1 MNLTFHDDLDIV
13 TISNNVIK
21 ALGDWTKDREKWSK
35 EYDRYTRIAT
45 CTHNPTDEI
54 EAKQRA
60 KEIAR
65 RIALIDGGDLVQ
77 VYGNVVEP
85 ILREYVGIS
94 GGSRVFGVDPCIDI
108 PRRIG
113 LILKF
118 LNATKAYVDIRWTCT
133 YDMSKICS
141 ICFSSMRKC
150 SPIMI
155 CDKCG
160 HTRTIPPTL
169 HIHLEH
175 SRSRSESTYDS
186 SKNFRKEY
194 MHLCGLQDDMG
205 PEEEADIASY
215 LYRSGIKDPT
225 RDDIR
230 DAIKATGYNNYR
242 DTNLIYS
249 RVTRT
254 PLPPIDIHIDICS
267 GRFLEY
273 NRVFQSLETK
283 EGTNITNLH
292 FLIKLFLWQENI
304 PHDDTWF
311 RTLSPT
317 TETKHRRNVKR
328 VCTIL
333 QKEDPSRK
341 WLWPS
346 SWD

>member
-1 MNLTFHDDLDIV
+1 
-13 TISNNVIK
+13 
-21 ALGDWTKDREKWSK
+21 
-35 EYDRYTRIAT
+35 
-45 CTHNPTDEI
+45 
-54 EAKQRA
+54 
-60 KEIAR
+60 
-65 RIALIDGGDLVQ
+65 
-77 VYGNVVEP
+77 
-85 ILREYVGIS
+85 
-94 GGSRVFGVDPCIDI
+94 
-108 PRRIG
+108 
-113 LILKF
+113 
-118 LNATKAYVDIRWTCT
+118 
-133 YDMSKICS
+133 
-141 ICFSSMRKC
+141 
-150 SPIMI
+150 
-155 CDKCG
+155 
-160 HTRTIPPTL
+160 
-169 HIHLEH
+169 
-175 SRSRSESTYDS
+175 
-186 SKNFRKEY
+186 

-254 PLPPIDIHIDICS
+254 PLPPIDIHIDICL